1 MSFRA
6 VRFSPVRRVLFAL
19 LLLLFGAS
27 AAAQDLADIKAHGT
41 LRHLGIPYANF
52 VTGSG
57 GGFDVELVRLF
68 AHHLGVRYEYVE
80 TNWDNVIPDLVGHN
94 IGFGTSPQV
103 TGSHPVRGDII
114 ATGLTVLPARMKLID
129 YSQPTFPS
137 AVWLLARAE
146 FKVTPIVPTGEIA
159 RDVAATKAKLA
170 AGTTFVRHNGCIDP
184 RLYGLEGKGYRL
196 IEFTYSSNLNDIV
209 PTLLQGKSDMTLLD
223 FPDILVALDK
233 WPGRIKIVGPI
244 SEEQKMAAGFRK
256 SSPALRKAFNEFL
269 SQIKRDGRYM
279 ELVRKH
285 YPSAPRFMPSFFAG
299 ATDHR

>member
-1 MSFRA
+1 MSFPAARHISIRHLLL
-6 VRFSPVRRVLFAL
+6 VAL
-19 LLLLFGAS
+19 LLAFGAT
-27 AAAQDLADIKAHGT
+27 AAAQDLADIKAHGV

-57 GGFDVELVRLF
+57 DGFEVELVQLF
-68 AHHLGVRYEYVE
+68 AQHLGVRYEYVE
-80 TNWDNVIPDLVGHN
+80 TDWDNAIPDLVGHDAAA
-94 IGFGTSPQV
+94 GAVAGTA
-103 TGSHPVRGDII
+103 GGHPVRGDII
-114 ATGLTVLPARMKLID
+114 ATGLTILPARMKAID

-146 FKVTPIVPTGEIA
+146 FKVTPIVPTGEVA
-159 RDVAATKAKLA
+159 RDIMATKAKLA
-170 AGTTFVRHNGCIDP
+170 AGSTFVRHNGCIDP

-196 IEFTYSSNLNDIV
+196 LEFTYSGNLNDIV
-209 PTLLQGKSDMTLLD
+209 PTMLQGKSDMTLLD

-256 SSPALRKAFNEFL
+256 TSPALREAFNEFL

-279 ELVRKH
+279 KLVRKY
-285 YPSAPRFMPSFFAG
+285 YPGAPRFMPGFFADAKDG
-299 ATDHR
+299 Q